1 MKTFKT
7 SFIWLLLFF
16 VAACYAVKKPVT
28 EKKSLQ
34 QKVESKDFTVYV
46 TRCLPTD
53 LVNTSFNSDVVLKVK
68 KDTAY
73 ANLPFH
79 GLLTVNPMD
88 MTTGPITFNGP
99 MREYT
104 MSQSPANG
112 WSILFKV
119 YSDPYT
125 YQVAVEIS
133 KKGKAVVKVTST
145 KRTTM
150 TYFGDMD

>member
-7 SFIWLLLFF
+7 SFIGLFLF
-16 VAACYAVKKPVT
+16 VVAACSTVKKLVT
-28 EKKSLQ
+28 EKRSLL
-34 QKVESKDFTVYV
+34 QKVESKDFIVYV

-79 GLLTVNPMD
+79 GLMTVNPMD

-104 MSQSPANG
+104 MSQNSSKG

-119 YSDPYT
+119 DSAPYT
-125 YQVAVEIS
+125 YQVAIEIS
-133 KKGKAVVKVTST
+133 NNGKAVFKVTST

-150 TYFGDMD
+150 TYFGDTD

>member
-7 SFIWLLLFF
+7 SCFWLLLFF

>member
-1 MKTFKT
+1 
-7 SFIWLLLFF
+7 
-16 VAACYAVKKPVT
+16 
-28 EKKSLQ
+28 
-34 QKVESKDFTVYV
+34 VESKDFTVYV